1 MGTEMTKG
9 VAFVSGQTVTH
20 TNLNNLV
27 DDAVVQKG
35 AITERSEVAV
45 LQDADM
51 LLVWDS
57 SANALMKAK
66 KLSVARASS
75 AVPVSASASGT
86 AGDLAYDSSYIY
98 ICIATD
104 TWERASIAS
113 W

>member
-45 LQDADM
+45 LEEEAASE
-51 LLVWDS
+51 LLELDV
-57 SANALMKAK
+57 
-66 KLSVARASS
+66 SV
-75 AVPVSASASGT
+75 
-86 AGDLAYDSSYIY
+86 
-98 ICIATD
+98 
-104 TWERASIAS
+104 
-113 W
+113 